1 MAGKIKVDQIETVA
15 GTGTITINNDV
26 AMAATK
32 TLPAASLT
40 GTLPVNI
47 VDSDSYVDGSIDTA
61 HYAAGSVDTTAL
73 GADSVTAAKIGDNVL
88 NSEHYAAAS
97 IDNEHL
103 ADDAVGVAELSAT
116 GTASSST
123 FLRGDNT
130 WAAAGG
136 GKVLQVVQS
145 YVQTRGSGT
154 AGGASFSDVT
164 SQAITLASS
173 SSKVMVSWVISMGSN
188 STGDNGTPGIRIV
201 RASTAI
207 AVGTTT
213 DSRVPATQGNQNVLN
228 SGQRNSTFSGT
239 FLDSPATAGAVTY
252 KIQGQTRNT
261 GNTWYFGGGESS
273 SNSAEQKMYPT
284 ILTLME
290 IGA

>member
-1 MAGKIKVDQIETVA
+1 MATIDLGVIKPVFKGAYNNSTAYILDNIVA
-15 GTGTITINNDV
+15 SGGSSYICILASTGNAVSNGTYWAQLAEGGDV
-26 AMAATK
+26 AT
-32 TLPAASLT
+32 TLTTAGDL
-40 GTLPVNI
+40 L
-47 VDSDSYVDGSIDTA
+47 YRDGS
-61 HYAAGSVDTTAL
+61 GL
-73 GADSVTAAKIGDNVL
+73 QRLAK
-88 NSEHYAAAS
+88 
-97 IDNEHL
+97 
-103 ADDAVGVAELSAT
+103 
-116 GTASSST
+116 GTASQALVMNSGATAPEWGS
-123 FLRGDNT
+123 
-130 WAAAGG
+130 GG

-154 AGGASFSDVT
+154 AGSTAFSDVT

-173 SSKVMVSWVISMGSN
+173 SSKVMVSWVISMGSD
-188 STGDNGTPGIRIV
+188 SVSDNGTPGMRIL

-207 AVGTTT
+207 AVGTTN

-228 SGQRNSTFSGT
+228 SNQRNSTFSGT
-239 FLDSPATAGAVTY
+239 FLDSPSTSGSVTY

-261 GNTWYFGGGESS
+261 GYTWYWGGGGSS